1 MESQC
6 DYFMYFP
13 SAPISSLTNLAEYI
27 TLPRRHHVYLGE
39 TVQFLFVLRSRKAVE
54 RDDGTSVPP
63 WKDLVGS
70 LSAQASVCV
79 AECREQRPSEY
90 QQDPQSSCSEDG
102 GEELPG
108 EREDGTTDIPGRRPD
123 SNRTFRQS
131 SALLIH
137 NSASDRRQYGS
148 ETVKVRRKYEYFRN
162 LM

>member
-1 MESQC
+1 MVLVMESQC

-13 SAPISSLTNLAEYI
+13 SAPISSLSNPAEYT
-27 TLPRRHHVYLGE
+27 TLPRRNHVYLGE
-39 TVQFLFVLRSRKAVE
+39 TVQFLFILRSRKAFE
-54 RDDGTSVPP
+54 RDDGTSVTP

-79 AECREQRPSEY
+79 AECREQRLGKY
-90 QQDPQSSCSEDG
+90 QQDLQSSCSEDG

-108 EREDGTTDIPGRRPD
+108 EREDGTTDNPGRRPD

-137 NSASDRRQYGS
+137 NSASNNRQYGS
-148 ETVKVRRKYEYFRN
+148 ETVKVRRKYE
-162 LM
+162 